1 VTDDSKIADVYE
13 LAHRLD
19 ERVKELNCLYGI
31 SRLAEDRQLSID
43 DFLQRVV
50 DIIPHSWQHTR
61 AACARIQLTDKEVS
75 TRKFLQTPWCQSETI
90 TVNGKYFGKIEVCY
104 TAEMPASDEGPFLK
118 EERHLIRAIS
128 ERLGHIIE
136 RNLADAELTKWYE
149 EEKRL
154 RQRLEQEIQWRV
166 NFTRNLIHELKTPLT
181 SLVATSQLLYEEES
195 EGKLGRLARYV
206 WEGANN
212 LNNRIDE
219 LHDIVRGE
227 MGSINFNPKPCDIGQ
242 LLDDIITETKP
253 LAEQYDMEVEI
264 KLSLQLPEVYADPVR
279 IRQILLNLL
288 NNSFKYASDG
298 RRVIIKASVRNSCVS
313 IEVRDFGPGI
323 GDLEQAQ
330 LFDPGYQTIQHSKRS
345 GGLGIGLSL
354 CKILVELHG
363 GKIWISDKVG
373 KGTSVIFTLPLLS
386 GKSGEGKK
394 GNGETV

>member
-1 VTDDSKIADVYE
+1 MTDDSKIADVYE

-50 DIIPHSWQHTR
+50 DIIPQSWQHTQST
-61 AACARIQLTDKEVS
+61 CARIQLTDKEVS
-75 TRKFLQTPWCQSETI
+75 TSNFLQTRWCQFETI

-104 TAEMPASDEGPFLK
+104 TAEMPVSDEGPFLK
-118 EERHLIRAIS
+118 EERHLIRAVA

-136 RNLADAELTKWYE
+136 RNLADAELKKWYE

-181 SLVATSQLLYEEES
+181 SLVATSQLLYEEEAES
-195 EGKLGRLARYV
+195 KLGRLARYV

-227 MGSINFNPKPCDIGQ
+227 MGSISFNPKPCYIGQ

-264 KLSLQLPEVYADPVR
+264 KLPLQLPQVYADPVR
-279 IRQILLNLL
+279 IRQVLLNLL
-288 NNSFKYASDG
+288 NNSFKYATEG
-298 RRVIIKASVRNSCVS
+298 KRVIIKASVRNSYVS

-330 LFDPGYQTIQHSKRS
+330 LFDPGYQDVRHSKRS

-363 GKIWISDKVG
+363 GKIWISDKAG

-386 GKSGEGKK
+386 GKSVEGQKE
-394 GNGETV
+394 NGEAV